1 MTKKKLS
8 PFAKGLLI
16 YTGILLLLAVIG
28 LFVFYGFIGAYERS
42 RPASC
47 MDRYLASMTEDSL
60 SPACLD
66 ALPDLDY
73 RIKSEEDN
81 LSAVQSLLA
90 EAKYVKL
97 GAQSGPDHAAYALM
111 SEGERIGLVYLEQG
125 GQAAFGFR
133 PWQVTGEDYDFS
145 AFAHT
150 LSLSLPEDYSVI
162 LNGVTL
168 DKQYISRADVEYE
181 TLSQCYARYPSLP
194 HLCVYE
200 AGPYFGDAEL
210 EILDGRGNPVP
221 EASLTEAVF
230 LDNCDEDTK
239 NALSQFCGEYLRR
252 YVLFGSNSNGAYTE
266 NYYNLIKLVS
276 PDSELADRI
285 GHVMGLIYA
294 NTVSCEI
301 SSVTI
306 NLCSFL
312 GDSRYL
318 ADVSYST
325 ETVGFAGPVTEEN
338 NIRLVIVEDGGTL
351 KAEAMFNY

>member
-47 MDRYLASMTEDSL
+47 MDRYLASMAEDSL

-66 ALPDLDY
+66 ALSDLDY
-73 RIKSEEDN
+73 RIKSEEDS
-81 LSAVQSLLA
+81 LSAVQELLA
-90 EAKYVKL
+90 EAKYIKL
-97 GAQSGPDHAAYALM
+97 SAQSSPDRAAYAVL
-111 SEGERIGLVYLEQG
+111 SGGERIGLVYLEQSG
-125 GQAAFGFR
+125 KASFGFT
-133 PWQVTGEDYDFS
+133 PWQVTEEDYDFS
-145 AFAHT
+145 PFLHT
-150 LSLSLPEDYSVI
+150 LSLSLPTDYSVI
-162 LNGVTL
+162 LNGVPL
-168 DKQYISRADVEYE
+168 DKSYISRDDLEYE
-181 TLSQCYARYPSLP
+181 TLSQCYARYPALP
-194 HLCVYE
+194 RLCGYE
-200 AGPYFGDAEL
+200 LGPYLGEAEL
-210 EILDGRGNPVP
+210 EILDSRGNPVP

-338 NIRLVIVEDGGTL
+338 NIRLVIVEDSGAL